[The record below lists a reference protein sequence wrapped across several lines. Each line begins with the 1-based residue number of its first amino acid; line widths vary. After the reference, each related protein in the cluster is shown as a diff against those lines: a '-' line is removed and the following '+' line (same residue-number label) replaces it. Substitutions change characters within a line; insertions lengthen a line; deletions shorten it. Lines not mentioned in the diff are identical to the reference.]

1 MNRRQAQRSLADLI
15 SKCEAAHIQL
25 PEDPLKAR
33 AEAVEAIVHSLKD
46 GKANLGDAQ
55 EELQQ
60 KYGLELVWK
69 QHMENEEAKR
79 QRRRQSQ
86 KKKAPT
92 RAKDPRLSKN
102 LGATSTARMGV
113 MTPSKRP
120 NAAQEGDGEMKS
132 AKKAKS
138 ARGLIVSGGSSDKEE
153 KPPAS
158 GKKAAAGLGTIIGDG
173 NSSGSPDQGIVDML
187 DLEDL
192 GDPDGGSGSA
202 TSSDGEFDL

>member
-1 MNRRQAQRSLADLI
+1 M
-15 SKCEAAHIQL
+15 
-25 PEDPLKAR
+25 
-33 AEAVEAIVHSLKD
+33 
-46 GKANLGDAQ
+46 GDAQ

-102 LGATSTARMGV
+102 LGAVAESPSVDDLMAPGDDEELQQDVKVPPKTSTARMGV